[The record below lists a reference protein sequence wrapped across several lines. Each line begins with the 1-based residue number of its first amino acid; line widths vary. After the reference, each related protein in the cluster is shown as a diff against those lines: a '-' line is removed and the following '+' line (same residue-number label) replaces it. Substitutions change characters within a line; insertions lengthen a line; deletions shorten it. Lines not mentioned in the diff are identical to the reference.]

1 MDRKERIETGF
12 ERGSEQPFC
21 LKLSSTYVSR
31 RRSGWGLAYYMDNT
45 RTHQAR
51 NYLGAIVA
59 LLILVGIFALPL
71 RGAQPLSQD
80 DVTLLLIG
88 GASESKMITLVEQ
101 RGVDF
106 QLTPELIQKF
116 RKDGATQALIDAI
129 VNSNRKSTA
138 KTPSPATEAPVGA
151 TTSSSGISPEL
162 PGSGPQ
168 VSNISNPSPSTA
180 QPRHSSSAAVNQ
192 KINDVMAGLANGPSQ
207 GSEDNAAPVLSSGS
221 KKASA
226 APNLSDPSP
235 AEIQKIIQAFAAKEQ
250 MFKEARD
257 NYIYRQINKVETLDA
272 DDKVNGYWQQNW
284 DILFDNQGHRIE
296 KVTYAPP
303 GSLKG
308 VIMTEQD
315 MEALRQTQPFVL
327 TTNDLDEY
335 DIKYLG
341 HVVLDELTAYVFQI
355 RPKKIEKNRVYF
367 QGIVWVDDRDLQIVK
382 TEGRQVPETR
392 TKNGENLFPRFKTW
406 RQQIDGKF
414 WFPTFTLA
422 EDTLYFPTGPVKIKE
437 VIRYT
442 DYKQFKATSVIKAV
456 QAIDPGNTKPAP
468 NGSTPPSKSNPQK

>member
-1 MDRKERIETGF
+1 MVNMRSQQEK
-12 ERGSEQPFC
+12 
-21 LKLSSTYVSR
+21 SS
-31 RRSGWGLAYYMDNT
+31 
-45 RTHQAR
+45 
-51 NYLGAIVA
+51 LGAIVA
-59 LLILVGIFALPL
+59 LLILVSLFAFPL
-71 RGAQPLSQD
+71 WGAQPLTQD

-88 GASESKMITLVEQ
+88 GASESKMIGLVEQ

-116 RKDGATQALIDAI
+116 HKDGATQALIDAI
-129 VNSNRKSTA
+129 VNSNRKSAVKST
-138 KTPSPATEAPVGA
+138 TPATEAPVAAA
-151 TTSSSGISPEL
+151 TSTSGISPEL
-162 PGSGPQ
+162 PGSAPA
-168 VSNISNPSPSTA
+168 VSNISNPPPPTA
-180 QPRHSSSAAVNQ
+180 QSRNPESGGVNQ
-192 KINDVMAGLANGPSQ
+192 KGGQVMPALGNGSNQTSQ
-207 GSEDNAAPVLSSGS
+207 NKATPVLSSES
-221 KKASA
+221 RKAVA

-235 AEIQKIIQAFAAKEQ
+235 AEIQKIIHAFAAKEL

-257 NYIYRQINKVETLDA
+257 NYTYRQINKIETLDA
-272 DDKVNGYWQQNW
+272 DNRVNGYWQQNW

-303 GSLKG
+303 GTLKG

-341 HVVLDELTAYVFQI
+341 HVVLDELTAYVFQV
-355 RPKKIEKNRVYF
+355 RPKRIEKNHVYF
-367 QGIVWVDDRDLQIVK
+367 QGQVWVDDRDLQIVK

-392 TKNGENLFPRFKTW
+392 TKHGENLFPRFKTW

-422 EDTLYFPTGPVKIKE
+422 EDTLYFPTGPVRIKE

-442 DYKQFKATSVIKAV
+442 DYKQFKSTSVIKAV
-456 QAIDPGNTKPAP
+456 QAIDQGNTNPAP
-468 NGSTPPSKSNPQK
+468 NGSTPPSKSKPQK

>member
-1 MDRKERIETGF
+1 MSGIVFYISKPQAKRLGAASSMNSMKILQERK
-12 ERGSEQPFC
+12 
-21 LKLSSTYVSR
+21 
-31 RRSGWGLAYYMDNT
+31 
-45 RTHQAR
+45 
-51 NYLGAIVA
+51 YLGAILA

-80 DVTLLLIG
+80 DVSLLLIG
-88 GASESKMITLVEQ
+88 GASESKMITLVQQ

-116 RKDGATQALIDAI
+116 RKQGATQALVDAI
-129 VNSNRKSTA
+129 VNSNRSKSPVKA
-138 KTPSPATEAPVGA
+138 AAPATEAPAGA
-151 TTSSSGISPEL
+151 STPSSGISPEL
-162 PGSGPQ
+162 PGSAPQ
-168 VSNISNPSPSTA
+168 VSSISNPPPATA
-180 QPRHSSSAAVNQ
+180 QPQNSGAATVNQ
-192 KINDVMAGLANGPSQ
+192 KVNEVMAGLGNGPSQ
-207 GSEDNAAPVLSSGS
+207 TSQIKATPASSSTPKKAAAAPD
-221 KKASA
+221 
-226 APNLSDPSP
+226 LSDPSP
-235 AEIQKIIQAFAAKEQ
+235 AEIQKIIHAFAAKEQ

-257 NYIYRQINKVETLDA
+257 NYTYRQINKVETLDA
-272 DDKVNGYWQQNW
+272 DGTVNGYWQQNW
-284 DILFDNQGHRIE
+284 DILFDNSGKRIE

-303 GSLKG
+303 GTLKG

-315 MEALRQTQPFVL
+315 MQAFRQTQPFVL
-327 TTNDLDEY
+327 TTSDLDEY

-355 RPKKIEKNRVYF
+355 RPKKIEKNHVYF

-392 TKNGENLFPRFKTW
+392 TKHGENLFPRFKTW

-422 EDTLYFPTGPVKIKE
+422 EDTLYFPTGPVRIKE

-442 DYKQFKATSVIKAV
+442 DYKQFKSTSVIKAV
-456 QAIDPGNTKPAP
+456 QAINPGNTNPAQD
-468 NGSTPPSKSNPQK
+468 GSTPRSKSTPQK